1 MRTRQE
7 LEAIDNLCKST
18 HNNWMSRLL
27 VDSSTPFS
35 VSQNTPLAFCGKYLD
50 PSTGA
55 DIYKITVFPT
65 GNEEDD
71 YRLYMHEVGHIVL
84 GHLDELSV
92 NLDNFL
98 YNTLKSDLQGIAN
111 RANRECGIDFAESLL
126 KQIIDDPV
134 VNHSFH
140 NIAMDMEVNSK
151 ILSHDDILHL
161 QDSITKF
168 FTKKEEEALKM
179 IIDKSTDG
187 KVKEFADA
195 VLQQLRAQAQVKL
208 VYPTDFSTVDENGNT
223 CPFPENLTYA
233 EYLVLMIKHV
243 DQFIKA
249 IVSANSSDNDGKV
262 NTNVSKQQIQK
273 ALNDWWNKQSEE
285 YKRGYSQAWKDLA
298 KAQQNGNQQQSGQ
311 NNQSQQAN
319 QNGNQQQTGQS
330 QQNNNNQQS
339 GQSGQNGLPQQFGQN
354 GNNGQQSG
362 QQNGQ
367 SGQGSQIGN
376 NGQSQQ
382 AGQSGQQSGQSGQQ
396 NGQNGNGQN
405 GNGVD
410 DYTRGYQDALA
421 DAAKGLASELAGKQS
436 RGFNDLLKQG
446 KNSSSSNGT
455 SSQEGCDQN
464 QNGQQNSNGSKDS
477 SNNGEGDGDVDHS
490 SPGRK
495 EADEVRATC
504 AGDDSKRSGTG
515 CGKESGAMSVVQV
528 QDQDEVD
535 MAIDEVIHNIKHR
548 VVKLTNRRD
557 AMKLRNR
564 GICKNMIRP
573 IISQKISVATNPKLV
588 FLIDVSGSM
597 DRALIQRVLVTI
609 SNKLRRVNRSLLYD
623 IIAWDTD
630 LCEHIKDV
638 KTSSPIPKITVGGGT
653 DMASGMR
660 FFRDNYDRSAV
671 LIIISDFCDS
681 LEDWKKEEES
691 MSGYDI
697 YGWKYGDS
705 SYHKDMNWTR
715 LKQRNFDS

>member
-27 VDSSTPFS
+27 VDRSTPFS

-50 PSTGA
+50 PATGA

-208 VYPTDFSTVDENGNT
+208 IYPTDFSTVDENGNT

-243 DQFIKA
+243 DQFVKA
-249 IVSANSSDNDGKV
+249 VVSANSTDGDGKV
-262 NTNVSKQQIQK
+262 NTNISKQQIQK

-311 NNQSQQAN
+311 NGQSQQAN
-319 QNGNQQQTGQS
+319 QNGNQQAGQS
-330 QQNNNNQQS
+330 QQNNGQSGQS
-339 GQSGQNGLPQQFGQN
+339 GQSGQNGQT
-354 GNNGQQSG
+354 
-362 QQNGQ
+362 GQ
-367 SGQGSQIGN
+367 S
-376 NGQSQQ
+376 
-382 AGQSGQQSGQSGQQ
+382 
-396 NGQNGNGQN
+396 GQNGNGQN
-405 GNGVD
+405 GSVD

-421 DAAKGLASELAGKQS
+421 DAAKGLASELAGQQS
-436 RGFNDLLKQG
+436 RGFNDLLKKQG
-446 KNSSSSNGT
+446 KDSSSNGT
-455 SSQEGCDQN
+455 SGQGGSDQN
-464 QNGQQNSNGSKDS
+464 QNDPQNNNGSKDS
-477 SNNGEGDGDVDHS
+477 GNGNEGAADVDHS

-504 AGDDSKRSGTG
+504 AGDESKRSGTG
-515 CGKESGAMSVVQV
+515 CGKESGAMSVIQV
-528 QDQDEVD
+528 QEQDEVD

-548 VVKLTNRRD
+548 VVKLSNRRD

-588 FLIDVSGSM
+588 FLIDVSDSM

-623 IIAWDTD
+623 IIAWNTD
-630 LCEHIKDV
+630 LCEHIKDI
-638 KTSSPIPKITVGGGT
+638 KTSSPIPKIKVGGGT

-705 SYHKDMNWTR
+705 SYHKDMDWTR